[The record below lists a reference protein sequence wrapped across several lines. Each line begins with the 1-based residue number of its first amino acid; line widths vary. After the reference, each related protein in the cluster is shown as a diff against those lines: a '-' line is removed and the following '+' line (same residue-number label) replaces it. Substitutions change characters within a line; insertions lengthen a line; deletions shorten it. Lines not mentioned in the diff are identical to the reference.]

1 VVTVHDT
8 DRAAIERDP
17 ESQRFSTGRKT
28 TEERGM
34 EKALW
39 YLLTATRGGANRAR
53 IIDALTDRPMNANE
67 LADQLDVGYKTIRH
81 HMEQLEDHDIVES
94 GDESYAKLYFLT
106 DRFDKYR
113 DTFEDIVEQMDT

>member
-1 VVTVHDT
+1 MVTVHDT

-28 TEERGM
+28 TEGRGM